1 MSDPMFDNR
10 PHRYEVWLT
19 DKESKRLGELSIKH
33 KMSSWRIL
41 LQGLRMYDAVEGGQA
56 ELIHHDLGGGC
67 MGDD

>member
-1 MSDPMFDNR
+1 MNYPIPESR

-19 DKESKRLGELSIKH
+19 DKESKRLAELSIKH

-41 LQGLRMYDAVEGGQA
+41 LQGLRMYDAVEGGTA
-56 ELIHHDLGGGC
+56 ELIHQDLGGGC